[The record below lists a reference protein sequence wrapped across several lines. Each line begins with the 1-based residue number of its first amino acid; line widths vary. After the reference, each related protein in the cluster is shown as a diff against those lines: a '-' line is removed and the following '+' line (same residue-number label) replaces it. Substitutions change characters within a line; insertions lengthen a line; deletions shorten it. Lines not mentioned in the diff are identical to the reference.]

1 MKKIMKVLV
10 LVFVAFTIIFP
21 VLALGSKETDSE
33 IPGQKEFSESENLK
47 KLHVSV
53 LNGPS
58 GVGMAYMFENHPDL
72 KGVKS
77 IFEVTATPDVLLPK
91 MLKGEIDIGILP
103 PNVAAKVY
111 NSNGSLIMGG
121 ICGEGNLYLLTRDKT
136 VHTFADLAGK
146 TVNVAG
152 QSGSTP
158 DYIVKY
164 LAAKALLEIGEGADQ
179 LNIDFSI
186 PTVELA
192 PSIISGKIDYVVVPE
207 PFATV
212 CQMKDQTLLRA
223 INLQEIWMA
232 YSDDASN
239 YPITVVVVRKEIAQK
254 YPETV
259 KLFLDAYEQS
269 ILWTN
274 SNPIEA
280 GNLVEKYT
288 LGISAPIATKA
299 IPSSSFTFIPAQD
312 AKKEVEV
319 LLSLFVKIDPNS
331 IGGKLPDD
339 GFYF

>member
-1 MKKIMKVLV
+1 MKKITKLLV
-10 LVFVAFTIIFP
+10 LGFVVSTMAFP
-21 VLALGSKETDSE
+21 LVALGSKETDSKF
-33 IPGQKEFSESENLK
+33 PGQKQSIEAKDLK
-47 KLHVSV
+47 VLHVSV

-58 GVGMAYMFENHPDL
+58 GVGMAYMFDNHPDL

-77 IFEVTATPDVLLPK
+77 TFEVTATPDVLLPR
-91 MLKGEIDIGILP
+91 MIKGEIDIGVLP

-121 ICGEGNLYLLTRDKT
+121 ICGEGNLFLLTRDKT
-136 VHTFADLAGK
+136 VHTFADLPGK
-146 TVNVAG
+146 TIYVAG

-158 DYIVKY
+158 DYVCKY
-164 LAAKALLEIGEGADQ
+164 LANKALLEIGEGADQ
-179 LNIDFSI
+179 VNIDFSI

-192 PSIISGKIDYVVVPE
+192 PSIISGKIDYIIVPE

-223 INLQEIWMA
+223 INLQEAWMA

-239 YPITVVVVRKEIAQK
+239 YPITVVVIRKEIAQN

-259 KLFLDAYEQS
+259 KLFLAAYEKS

-274 SNPIEA
+274 TNPVEA

-299 IPSSSFTFIPAQD
+299 IPSSAFTFIPAQD
-312 AKKEVEV
+312 AKNEVEK
-319 LLSLFVKIDPNS
+319 LLSLFVEIEPTS